1 MTEDTSRDHFEIRL
15 VAEDEIQFLC
25 DLAAGEGWNPGLRD
39 IQCFYQADKTGF
51 FIGLLNGEPIACIS
65 AVKYGMEY
73 GFVGFYIV
81 REPWRGKGY
90 GIQVWNH
97 AMSSLEGRVIG
108 LDGVVDQQD
117 NYIKSGF
124 SLSHRNIRFEGTPE
138 ATLPNLKALFDIR
151 TLPKQK
157 LITFDEKYFF
167 DNRKSFLNAWLG
179 EEGHIGFAYL
189 DDGVVKGYGV
199 IRPYADGYKTGPLFA
214 ENPEVANTIFQA
226 LCAKVDG
233 GKIIL
238 DVPEVNT
245 EGLMLAERYGLVQ
258 SFETA
263 RMYKG
268 EKPELPLDKIYGVTS
283 FELG

>member
-1 MTEDTSRDHFEIRL
+1 MTDRTSRDHFEIRL

-25 DLAAGEGWNPGLRD
+25 DLAAGEGWNPGLCD
-39 IQCFYQADKTGF
+39 IQCFYQADPSGF
-51 FIGLLNGEPIACIS
+51 YLGLLNGEPIACIS
-65 AVKYGMEY
+65 AVKYGDDY

-90 GIQVWNH
+90 GIQIWNH
-97 AMSSLEGRVIG
+97 AMQTLNGRTVG

-124 SLSHRNIRFEGTPE
+124 SLSHRNIRFEGNVEFAVP
-138 ATLPNLKALFDIR
+138 PNPKLVDIR
-151 TLPKQK
+151 SLPIEQV
-157 LITFDEKYFF
+157 LEFDAKFF
-167 DNRKSFLNAWLG
+167 FAKRQSFLDCWVR
-179 EEGHIGFAYL
+179 EEGHLGYAYIEEG
-189 DDGVVKGYGV
+189 DITGYGL

-214 ENPEVANTIFQA
+214 ESPTIADTLFQA
-226 LCAKVDG
+226 LCSRGDG

-238 DVPEVNT
+238 DVPENNV
-245 EGLMLAERYGLVQ
+245 EGLALAERYNLAQ

-263 RMYKG
+263 RMYRG
-268 EKPELPLDKIYGVTS
+268 DMVDLPLDKIYGITS

>member
-1 MTEDTSRDHFEIRL
+1 MTEDISKDHFEMRL
-15 VAEDEIQFLC
+15 VVEDEVQFLC

-51 FIGLLNGEPIACIS
+51 YVGILNGEPIACIS
-65 AVKYGMEY
+65 AVKYGNDY

-81 REPWRGKGY
+81 REPWRSKGY
-90 GIQVWNH
+90 GIQIWNH
-97 AMSSLEGRVIG
+97 ALASLEGRVIG

-124 SLSHRNIRFEGTPE
+124 KLSHRNIRFEGNPE
-138 ATLPNLKALFDIR
+138 ATLPISDALVDIR
-151 TLPKQK
+151 SLPEQQ
-157 LITFDEKYFF
+157 IISYDEGCFF
-167 DNRKSFLNAWLG
+167 DKRQSFMQAWLS
-179 EEGHIGFAYL
+179 EEGHMGFAYL
-189 DDGVVKGYGV
+189 EEGNIKGYGL

-214 ENPEVANTIFQA
+214 ENPEIANILFQA
-226 LCAKVDG
+226 LCSKVEG

-238 DVPEVNT
+238 DVPEVNAAGI
-245 EGLMLAERYGLVQ
+245 ELAERFGLEQ

-268 EKPELPLDKIYGVTS
+268 EKPELPLQKIYGVTS